1 MSRGGRV
8 SRLFAVARRE
18 FTEIV
23 RTRLYV
29 VATLA
34 GPLLLMALILIPSLV
49 SKEEGGKSSLVIAD
63 ESGVGIGAG
72 VKDLLSPENLPEGMR
87 GTTFHVELHE
97 FKPGTLESRRGGIED
112 RVETGELDGYLWIP
126 SGIVEGDTA
135 HYQGTD
141 ATSIGRIR
149 TIQSAVERTVQNYRL
164 SEAGIELTTVAEIF
178 SSVHF
183 QARKTGTGAV
193 TGSPLPALF
202 LAVLITLGGW
212 FTIINSSNSVIRGVR
227 EEKRD
232 KVVEVV
238 LSSITPKTLLFGKII
253 GIWGASMLQ
262 ALVWVA
268 MAGLGLATGEGLIAQ
283 FGGSPEWIPQVPASV
298 GMVVIVFFAGGYF
311 LYAGISAALTS
322 ISLNDQEA
330 SQIPTLIQWLP
341 MPAWLLIFKI
351 LNEPDGTYAV
361 VGSLIPLFAP
371 LVVPTRIA
379 LTDIPWYELLASVVL
394 LYGSGWL
401 FTAVAAKL
409 YRINIMA
416 AGAKVSPRL
425 VFQWLRSG

>member
-1 MSRGGRV
+1 M
-8 SRLFAVARRE
+8 
-18 FTEIV
+18 EIV
-23 RTRLYV
+23 RTRLYI
-29 VATLA
+29 VATLT
-34 GPLLLMALILIPSLV
+34 GPLLLMALILIPSLM
-49 SKEEGGKSSLVIAD
+49 SDDEGGTSNLVIAD

-72 VKDLLSPENLPEGMR
+72 VKGLIASENLPEGMR
-87 GTTFHVELHE
+87 GTTFHVELLE
-97 FKPGTLESRRGGIED
+97 LEPGALEQRRGQIEG
-112 RVETGELDGYLWIP
+112 RVEAGELDGYLWIP
-126 SGIVEGDTA
+126 QGITSGDTA
-135 HYQGTD
+135 RYQGTD

-149 TIQSAVERTVQNYRL
+149 TIDFAVERTVQNYRL
-164 SEAGIELTTVAEIF
+164 SEAGIEPATVSDIF
-178 SSVHF
+178 LSVPF

-202 LAVLITLGGW
+202 LGILITLGGW

-227 EEKRD
+227 EEKQD
-232 KVVEVV
+232 KVVEIV
-238 LSSITPKTLLFGKII
+238 LSSISPKTLLFGKII

-268 MAGLGLATGEGLIAQ
+268 MAGIGLSTGEGLITQ
-283 FGGSPEWIPQVPASV
+283 FGGNPEWIPEVPASV
-298 GMVVIVFFAGGYF
+298 GVVVIVFFAGGYF
-311 LYAGISAALTS
+311 LYAAIAAALTS

-351 LNEPDGTYAV
+351 LNDPDGTYAV
-361 VGSLIPLFAP
+361 IGTMIPLFAP

-379 LTDIPWYELLASVVL
+379 LTDIPWYELLAAVVL

-401 FTAVAAKL
+401 FTMVAAKL

-416 AGAKVSPRL
+416 AGTRVSPHL